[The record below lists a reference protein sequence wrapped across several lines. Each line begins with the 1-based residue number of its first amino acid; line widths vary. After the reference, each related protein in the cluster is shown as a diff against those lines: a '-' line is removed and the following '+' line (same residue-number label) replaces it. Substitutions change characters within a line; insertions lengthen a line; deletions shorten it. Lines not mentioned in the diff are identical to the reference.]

1 MSLNSEGGKRS
12 AQLLVL
18 LLIVVLIGALVYG
31 VYEFLHWARILGQL
45 D

>member
-1 MSLNSEGGKRS
+1 MNLDSKGGVLA
-12 AQLLVL
+12 AQILA
-18 LLIVVLIGALVYG
+18 LLIVVLLIGGLVYG